1 MKAITKYLEDFLNNI
16 QEDMVLYI
24 INGDTFSIEPVSA
37 EEYNL
42 EDLEDAEKI
51 TINGYNIYIFEG
63 L

>member
-1 MKAITKYLEDFLNNI
+1 MKTITKCLEDFLNNI

-24 INGDTFSIEPVSA
+24 NGDIFSIEPVSA
-37 EEYNL
+37 EEYN
-42 EDLEDAEKI
+42 LEDAEKI

>member
-1 MKAITKYLEDFLNNI
+1 MKTITKYLEDFLNNI

-24 INGDTFSIEPVSA
+24 NGDTFSIEPVSA

-42 EDLEDAEKI
+42 EDAEEI

>member
-1 MKAITKYLEDFLNNI
+1 MKTITKYLEDFLNNI

-24 INGDTFSIEPVSA
+24 NGDTFSIESVSA
-37 EEYNL
+37 EEYN
-42 EDLEDAEKI
+42 LEDAEKI